1 MTMPTTTTDTL
12 TLPTDVHDRLR
23 AHAEAA
29 YPEECCGVLLGRI
42 EDDGVRVVDLFPV
55 ENRDAEA
62 RERRYLIG
70 PGDYLRA
77 ERAAEADGLDVVG
90 FYHSHP
96 DHPARPSATDL
107 ADATFPGFV
116 YTITAVEHGRAA
128 ATTAW
133 RLAYDRDRFLSVPI
147 SA

>member
-1 MTMPTTTTDTL
+1 MMPTTAADTL
-12 TLPTDVHDRLR
+12 TLPDAVHDRLL

-42 EDDGVRVVDLFPV
+42 EGDSVRVADLFPV
-55 ENRDAEA
+55 ENRDPDA

-77 ERAAEADGLDVVG
+77 ERAAEAEGLDVVG

-107 ADATFPGFV
+107 AEATFPGFV

-128 ATTAW
+128 ETTAW
-133 RLAYDRDRFLSVPI
+133 RLADDRTRFLSV
-147 SA
+147 SLTD

>member
-1 MTMPTTTTDTL
+1 MTISTTTDTL
-12 TLPTDVHDRLR
+12 TLPDAVHDRLR

-29 YPEECCGVLLGRI
+29 YPEECCGVLLGRVESDSI
-42 EDDGVRVVDLFPV
+42 RVTDLFPV
-55 ENRDAEA
+55 ENRDPDA

-77 ERAAEADGLDVVG
+77 ERTAEDAGLDVVG

-107 ADATFPGFV
+107 AEATFPGFV
-116 YTITAVEHGRAA
+116 YTITAVERGRAA
-128 ATTAW
+128 STTAW
-133 RLAYDRDRFLSVPI
+133 RLADDRSQFLPVSLTD
-147 SA
+147 

>member
-1 MTMPTTTTDTL
+1 MPTTTTDTL
-12 TLPTDVHDRLR
+12 TLPITVHARLR

-29 YPEECCGVLLGRI
+29 YPEECCGVLLGRT
-42 EDDGVRVVDLFPV
+42 DGDGIHVTDLFPV
-55 ENRDAEA
+55 ENRDPDA

-77 ERAAEADGLDVVG
+77 ERSAEADGLDVVG

-107 ADATFPGFV
+107 AEATFPGFI
-116 YTITAVEHGRAA
+116 YTITAVERGRAA

-133 RLAYDRDRFLSVPI
+133 RLADDRHRFLSVSI
-147 SA
+147 SE